1 VLLSK
6 PTSPEADLLL
16 ACARRFVTGGEAGE
30 VFRAL
35 EATFD
40 WEVLLAM
47 AERHGVTALLNY
59 ELDGVCPEQIP
70 AQLRGRFE
78 RQAKSNLIH
87 TAVLARVL
95 DLLDRNGIPAVPLKG
110 PALAMLAYGDLTL
123 RTFSDLDLLIP
134 RNDVARAM
142 DLLAGMWFR
151 LESDLHWTCASACLR
166 SKEGELSFR
175 RESDGIRLDLHW
187 RLLPN
192 YFASSLDAERVWGR
206 LGAMRL
212 AGRDVPALS
221 TEDLLLFLCAHGSK
235 HRWECLGWLCDVALL
250 VKRGEIN
257 WPRLLARAREEH
269 IERMVLLGLRLAGD
283 LWGSP
288 LPDAVQDAIDFNGV
302 VTELAAAVR
311 ATIFLPRVEPSPVR
325 DGLLNLRML
334 ERISD
339 KLRFLR
345 GLLITPT
352 EAEWRSLLLPP
363 ALFFLYYP
371 YRLARLT
378 RSFFAQGKWQPS

>member
-1 VLLSK
+1 M
-6 PTSPEADLLL
+6 TPESDLLL
-16 ACARRFVTGGEAGE
+16 ACARRFVAGGEAGE
-30 VFRAL
+30 VLRAFCRG
-35 EATFD
+35 FD

-47 AERHGVTALLNY
+47 AERHGMTALLNH
-59 ELDGVCPEQIP
+59 ELDDVCPEQIP
-70 AQLRGRFE
+70 AELRARFG
-78 RQAKSNLIH
+78 RQARSNLIH

-110 PALAMLAYGDLTL
+110 PALAVLAYGDLTL
-123 RTFSDLDLLIP
+123 RSFSDLDLLIP

-142 DLLAGMWFR
+142 ELLAGMWFR
-151 LESDLHWTCASACLR
+151 LESGLHWSCASACLR

-175 RESDGIRLDLHW
+175 RAGDGVRLDLHW
-187 RLLPN
+187 RLLPD
-192 YFASSLDAERVWGR
+192 YFASSLDGERVWEH

-250 VKRGEIN
+250 LQRGEID
-257 WPRLLARAREEH
+257 WPLLIALARDQH
-269 IERMVLLGLRLAGD
+269 IERIVLLGLRLACD
-283 LWGSP
+283 LLGSP
-288 LPDAVQDAIDFNGV
+288 LPDAVRQAIDRDGM
-302 VTELAAAVR
+302 VTKLVDEVL
-311 ATIFLPRVEPSPVR
+311 ATIFLPRAEASPVK

-334 ERISD
+334 ERASD

-352 EAEWRSLLLPP
+352 EAEWRRLLLPP

-371 YRLARLT
+371 YRLARLA
-378 RSFFAQGKWQPS
+378 RSLFAQAKWQPS

>member
-1 VLLSK
+1 MLFSK
-6 PTSPEADLLL
+6 PMTPEANLLL
-16 ACARRFVTGGEAGE
+16 ACARRFVSGGEAGE
-30 VFRAL
+30 VLYAL
-35 EATFD
+35 HCAFD
-40 WEVLLAM
+40 WDVLLAM
-47 AERHGVTALLNY
+47 AERHGMTALLNH
-59 ELDGVCPEQIP
+59 ELDSVCPDRIP
-70 AQLRGRFE
+70 AAWRARFE
-78 RQAKSNLIH
+78 RQAKSNLVH
-87 TAVLARVL
+87 TAVLGRVL

-110 PALAMLAYGDLTL
+110 PALATLAYGDLTL
-123 RTFSDLDLLIP
+123 RAFSDLDLLIP
-134 RNDVARAM
+134 RNDVARTM

-151 LESDLHWTCASACLR
+151 LESGLHWSCASACLR

-175 RESDGIRLDLHW
+175 RADGVRLDLHW
-187 RLLPN
+187 RLLPD
-192 YFASSLDAERVWGR
+192 YFASSLDGERVWEH

-250 VKRGEIN
+250 IERGETD
-257 WPRLLARAREEH
+257 WPLLLLLAREQH

-283 LWGSP
+283 LLGAP
-288 LPDAVQDAIDFNGV
+288 LPDAVREAIGRDGL
-302 VTELAAAVR
+302 VTKLEDEVL
-311 ATIFLPRVEPSPVR
+311 ATIFRPRTEASPVR

-339 KLRFLR
+339 KLRYLR

-352 EAEWRSLLLPP
+352 EAEWRRLLLPP

-371 YRLARLT
+371 YRLARLA
-378 RSFFAQGKWQPS
+378 RSLLAQGKWQPS

>member
-1 VLLSK
+1 MC
-6 PTSPEADLLL
+6 PEADLLL
-16 ACARRFVTGGEAGE
+16 ACARRFVSGGEAGE
-30 VFRAL
+30 VLHAL
-35 EATFD
+35 RRGFD

-47 AERHGVTALLNY
+47 AERHGVTALLNH

-70 AQLRGRFE
+70 AELRARFG
-78 RQAKSNLIH
+78 RQARSNLIH

-110 PALAMLAYGDLTL
+110 PALAVLAYGDLTL
-123 RTFSDLDLLIP
+123 RAFTDLDLLIP
-134 RNDVARAM
+134 RNDVSRAM
-142 DLLAGMWFR
+142 ELLAGMWFR
-151 LESDLHWTCASACLR
+151 LESGLHWSCASACLR

-175 RESDGIRLDLHW
+175 RAGDGVRLDLHW
-187 RLLPN
+187 RLLPD
-192 YFASSLDAERVWGR
+192 YFASSLDGERVWEH

-221 TEDLLLFLCAHGSK
+221 SEDLLLFLCAHGSK

-250 VKRGEIN
+250 LKRGETD
-257 WPRLLARAREEH
+257 WPRLLLQAREER

-283 LWGSP
+283 LLGSP
-288 LPDAVQDAIDFNGV
+288 LPAVVREAIDSDGMV
-302 VTELAAAVR
+302 KKLANEVL
-311 ATIFLPRVEPSPVR
+311 ATIFLPRAEPSPVR

-334 ERISD
+334 ERIWD
-339 KLRFLR
+339 KLRYLR

-352 EAEWRSLLLPP
+352 EAEWRRLLLPP

-371 YRLARLT
+371 YRLARLA
-378 RSFFAQGKWQPS
+378 RSFLAQGKWQPS